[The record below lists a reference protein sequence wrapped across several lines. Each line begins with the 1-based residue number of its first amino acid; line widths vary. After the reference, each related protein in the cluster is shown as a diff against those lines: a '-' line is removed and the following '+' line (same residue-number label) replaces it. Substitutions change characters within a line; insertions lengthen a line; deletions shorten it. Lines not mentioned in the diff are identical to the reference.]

1 MKSNLHLAFAIGFVS
16 VMACAEA
23 AEEPAIQNS
32 SFRIVNQSQYQI
44 RELRLHTTESYL
56 DSPNLLSEPLEIS
69 EEYIFYG
76 IGEWYVTVFRE
87 KYRDGPL
94 IAISTANPVDLMS
107 GQGIRL
113 LVFDESFRTSE
124 DEWLNP
130 GSPRDGG
137 TRQTP
142 DASGNSTPT
151 QDSGRPVMDA
161 SQTFMDAG
169 TSTTSIE
176 DAG

>member
-1 MKSNLHLAFAIGFVS
+1 MKSNLHLAFAISFVS
-16 VMACAEA
+16 IMACAEA
-23 AEEPAIQNS
+23 TDEPVIQNS

-44 RELRLHTTESYL
+44 RELRLHTNESYL
-56 DSPNLLSEPLEIS
+56 DSRNVLVEPLEID

-76 IGEWYVTVFRE
+76 VGEWYVTVFRE

-94 IAISTANPVDLMS
+94 IAISTANPIDLMS
-107 GQGIRL
+107 GQGIKL
-113 LVFDESFRTSE
+113 LVFDESFRTAE

-130 GSPRDGG
+130 GAPWNNG

-142 DASGNSTPT
+142 DASGTSTPT
-151 QDSGRPVMDA
+151 QDSGSAGMDA

-169 TSTTSIE
+169 TSTTSTE